1 MAFPAQTLTAPARPR
16 VVPAS
21 WPHTRTAAVVA
32 ALWAVPAAIAL
43 GQISI
48 EQTLAGQAV
57 DWSTAMWTTLP
68 NWVLWAVLT
77 PAVVALAA
85 RFVPGRAPSWQIV
98 AALVAGGALALAAHA
113 LGNVAAFRLGGL
125 PSDWTWGTFETHYA
139 LRFHVNVVAFGLV
152 VAATWALLALAR
164 ARDRD
169 AREARLQAALAE
181 AELRALRMQVRP
193 HFLFNALHTVGATV
207 RTGDG
212 DRAVTMLRQ
221 IGDLLRSSLES
232 DGAAEVPLA
241 REVDVLE
248 QYLAIEQARVGDRL
262 EVAWDV
268 PEAARQALVPP
279 WTLQPL
285 VENAVKYGVA
295 SHSEA
300 ARIAVWARIEGDRLR
315 LGVEDDGPGPNGVP
329 VSGTGLGRLPST
341 GVGLANVRGRLDAL
355 YDGDASLA
363 LDAGPDGR
371 GAIARVDLPHRT
383 S

>member
-1 MAFPAQTLTAPARPR
+1 MAFPVQPVSVPARPR

-21 WPHTRTAAVVA
+21 WPHARTALIVA
-32 ALWAVPAAIAL
+32 ALWAVPAAVAL

-48 EQTLAGQAV
+48 EQTLAGEAV
-57 DWSTAMWTTLP
+57 DWSTALWTTLP
-68 NWVLWAVLT
+68 NWVLWALLT

-85 RFVPGRAPSWQIV
+85 RFVPGRAPAWQI
-98 AALVAGGALALAAHA
+98 ALALGVGGAVALAAHA

-152 VAATWALLALAR
+152 VAATWALLALSR

-212 DRAVTMLRQ
+212 ARAVTMLRQ

-232 DGAAEVPLA
+232 DGTPEVPLT
-241 REVDVLE
+241 REIDVLE
-248 QYLAIEQARVGDRL
+248 QYLAIESARIGDRL
-262 EVAWDV
+262 DVVWDV
-268 PEAARQALVPP
+268 EDAARQALVPP

-300 ARIAVWARIEGDRLR
+300 ARLGVRARVEGDRLR
-315 LGVEDDGPGPNGVP
+315 LTVEDDGPGLNGTVAG
-329 VSGTGLGRLPST
+329 GTGL
-341 GVGLANVRGRLDAL
+341 GLANVRARLDAL
-355 YDGDASLA
+355 YDGDASLT
-363 LDAGPDGR
+363 LRGGPDGN
-371 GAIARVDLPHRT
+371 GAVAEVDLPHRP